1 MEDTPENR
9 SGKLPPEKSTFREAI
24 DETLA
29 SQEPKTPG
37 NKVIGSLDNDNIPIR
52 IQFEPIIGRY
62 LERLMNFGFGRE
74 VSAIEADSLDDD
86 ELALALM
93 LQYYVLISGGY
104 SDVRELESAFVN
116 RRRDA
121 DVNPGFGTLFSGITL
136 FEMIKR
142 ATRVF
147 ENAKTL
153 PEILG
158 RSDNYRSGVNP
169 LEKFSDDEIAEL
181 TFVTHASI
189 TGQIRSGL
197 QVGNFFKHLAT
208 EYEGRR

>member
-1 MEDTPENR
+1 MQDTPENR
-9 SGKLPPEKSTFREAI
+9 SGKLPPEKSKIGEAI
-24 DETLA
+24 DESLA
-29 SQEPKTPG
+29 SQEPKTPD
-37 NKVIGSLDNDNIPIR
+37 KKIIGSLDDHQIPIR

-62 LERLMNFGFGRE
+62 LERLMDFGFGRE
-74 VSAIEADSLDDD
+74 DSAADADSLDDD

-93 LQYYVLISGGY
+93 LQYYVLISGGS
-104 SDVRELESAFVN
+104 SDVRKLESAFVN
-116 RRRDA
+116 RTRDA

-136 FEMIKR
+136 FEMVKR

-158 RSDNYRSGVNP
+158 PSDNYRSGVNP

-197 QVGNFFKHLAT
+197 QMGHFFKHLAT

>member
-1 MEDTPENR
+1 MHDTPENR
-9 SGKLPPEKSTFREAI
+9 SGKLPPEKSKFGEAV

-29 SQEPKTPG
+29 SQEPKMPD
-37 NKVIGSLDNDNIPIR
+37 NKVIGSLDYDKIPIR

-62 LERLMNFGFGRE
+62 LERLMNFGYGRE
-74 VSAIEADSLDDD
+74 DSAADAGSLDDD

-93 LQYYVLISGGY
+93 LQYYVLISGGS

-121 DVNPGFGTLFSGITL
+121 DVKPGFGTLFSGITL
-136 FEMIKR
+136 FEMVKR

-158 RSDNYRSGVNP
+158 SSNNYRSGVNP

-189 TGQIRSGL
+189 TGQIQSGL
-197 QVGNFFKHLAT
+197 QVGNYFKHLAT